1 MLFDGTNTTKLAQFK
16 YEQVVSVLGN
26 VEPSRIT
33 YPELRVFIAV
43 YRLYR
48 DLHENAASSWEDM
61 MAERDSV
68 ACFPQLEMLLQ
79 PIDTVMT
86 AVIDRAYEFDPCEAH
101 PDDTWIEEGEL
112 AKLAE
117 LHEKLM
123 RKTLIAAWPV
133 FWKAACEEDEA
144 QTSMILS

>member
-1 MLFDGTNTTKLAQFK
+1 MLFNGTNTTKLAQFK

-26 VEPSRIT
+26 VEPGRIT
-33 YPELRVFIAV
+33 YQELRVFVAV

-48 DLHENAASSWEDM
+48 DFHENAASSWEDM
-61 MAERDSV
+61 AAERDSV
-68 ACFPQLEMLLQ
+68 TTFSPQLEMLLRS
-79 PIDTVMT
+79 IDKMMT

-133 FWKAACEEDEA
+133 FWKAACEEDEEVA
-144 QTSMILS
+144 